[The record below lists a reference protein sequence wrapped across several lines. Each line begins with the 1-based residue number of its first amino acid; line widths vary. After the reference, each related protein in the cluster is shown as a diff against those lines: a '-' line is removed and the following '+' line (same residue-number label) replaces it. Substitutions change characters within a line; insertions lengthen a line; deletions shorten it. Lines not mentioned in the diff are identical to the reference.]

1 MIDLTAICEA
11 IIALLAAV
19 ITAVIIPWIKKRT
32 TAEEREQIEAWVRI
46 AVLAAEQLWKGSEK
60 AGDEKKEYVL
70 EFLAG
75 KGFAIDSNALDA
87 MIEAEVL
94 KLGAESDD

>member
-19 ITAVIIPWIKKRT
+19 ITAVVIPWIKKRT